1 MDPLV
6 WTVVARA
13 ARLPSWRS
21 RTISSKIS
29 MVMPRQVPRSA
40 GPARRE
46 NPNFSLSPHRY
57 ASLYDNFVPRLGGS
71 DDFYLRPG
79 QNAAPLPFYLPPLTA
94 FQCGRLVGCGQQ
106 FTPAAP
112 PTGQ

>member
-6 WTVVARA
+6 WTMVARA
-13 ARLPSWRS
+13 ARLPSRRS

-46 NPNFSLSPHRY
+46 NPNFALSPHRY
-57 ASLYDNFVPRLGGS
+57 ASLYDNFVPRLVVS
-71 DDFYLRPG
+71 DDFYLR
-79 QNAAPLPFYLPPLTA
+79 QEQYAAHLPFYRSEERRVGKE
-94 FQCGRLVGCGQQ
+94 GRSRWS
-106 FTPAAP
+106 PYY
-112 PTGQ
+112 

>member
-6 WTVVARA
+6 WTMVARA
-13 ARLPSWRS
+13 ARLPSRRS

-46 NPNFSLSPHRY
+46 NPNFALFPHPY
-57 ASLYDNFVPRLGGS
+57 ASLYDNFFPRLVVS
-71 DDFYLRPG
+71 DDFFLKQEQY
-79 QNAAPLPFYLPPLTA
+79 AAPLPFFLSPLPA
-94 FQCGRLVGCGQQ
+94 FQRGRVGGWGPRI
-106 FTPAAP
+106 TRAA
-112 PTGQ
+112 